1 MRNLCFMKD
10 SPSEID
16 ATKLKLPTP
25 MLYHPL
31 LAVGLFHTTSA
42 VFACAS
48 SALLKVS
55 LPLSGCCHTAIMLSH
70 SRCLT
75 RNFSR
80 SLSALRQVGNKQ
92 IKLFMLSLVKYPSL
106 SLPDGESTV
115 NDLKELALALACLLS
130 QATVRP

>member
-1 MRNLCFMKD
+1 MND
-10 SPSEID
+10 HPSEID
-16 ATKLKLPTP
+16 ATNFRLPTP
-25 MLYHPL
+25 MIPPL
-31 LAVGLFHTTSA
+31 LQAVGSSHTTSA
-42 VFACAS
+42 VTVCAS

-80 SLSALRQVGNKQ
+80 SLSVLRQVGNKQ
-92 IKLFMLSLVKYPSL
+92 IKLLMLFLVKYSSL
-106 SLPDGESTV
+106 SLPNGESTV
-115 NDLKELALALACLLS
+115 NDLKELALALACLFS

>member
-1 MRNLCFMKD
+1 MPNLCFMKY
-10 SPSEID
+10 STSEID
-16 ATKLKLPTP
+16 ATKLKLPNP
-25 MLYHPL
+25 DILPLL

-42 VFACAS
+42 VIACAS

-92 IKLFMLSLVKYPSL
+92 IKFFMLSLVEYSSL
-106 SLPDGESTV
+106 SLPDDESTV
-115 NDLKELALALACLLS
+115 NDLKELALALACLLL